1 MSKKEYERIEKI
13 GNVKVFGTKLNV
25 YGTFDKPWF
34 MAKEVADWIEYD
46 SFSDKEKT
54 KRNVTMMVK
63 GLDDDCV
70 EKFKYSAGL
79 KNLETSS
86 KNKNGIRKNQT
97 MLFIS
102 EDGLYDLLSASRN
115 KKAKKFR
122 KEVRKILKK
131 IRKFNKQMVFND
143 DSIFINAMITE
154 KKKQNKEK
162 SMLKSAIDVCK
173 KISKRSN
180 LVCPFNTY
188 AIEYLGITKEEFENF
203 LYDQGILNSDMFP
216 KKKYIKDGYFTY
228 VEEDFPISNIYCHP
242 VLTLTGMVF
251 VKMLMDLENYID
263 DFDNDKYIEKL
274 KKIHHV
280 RVSRIKE

>member
-1 MSKKEYERIEKI
+1 MNKKEYERIEKI
-13 GNVKVFGTKLNV
+13 GNVKVFGTELNV
-25 YGTFDKPWF
+25 YGTFDEPWF
-34 MAKEVADWIEYD
+34 MAKEVAEWIDY
-46 SFSDKEKT
+46 STYVNKEKGI
-54 KRNVTMMVK
+54 RNISKMLK
-63 GLDDDCV
+63 PIDEDYK
-70 EKFKYSAGL
+70 EKFEIICDIPES
-79 KNLETSS
+79 NITSS
-86 KNKNGIRKNQT
+86 SSSKARKTQV

-102 EDGLYDLLSASRN
+102 EDGLYDLLSTSRN
-115 KKAKKFR
+115 KKAKKFK

-131 IRKFNKQMVFND
+131 IRKFNKQLVFND
-143 DSIFINAMITE
+143 DSIFINTMISE

-173 KISKRSN
+173 KISKRSD

-228 VEEDFPISNIYCHP
+228 VEEDFPIINIYCHP

-251 VKMLMDLENYID
+251 VKMLMDMENYID
-263 DFDNDKYIEKL
+263 DFDYDKYIEKL

-280 RVSRIKE
+280 RVSKIKE